1 MQYSNTGQR
10 VMANGDEDYRYTI
23 RMYLVREKRPQYWE
37 FKCCYCGT
45 KVCELN
51 GTLAYGSD
59 LTHDSGKTMRHRCL
73 GRDCRMWWEFV
84 LN

>member
-1 MQYSNTGQR
+1 MTD
-10 VMANGDEDYRYTI
+10 GDLDYRYTI
-23 RMYLVREKRPQYWE
+23 KMYLVRDSRPKYWE
-37 FKCCYCGT
+37 FRCAFCGT

-51 GTLAYGSD
+51 SDLAYGID
-59 LTHDSGKTMRHRCL
+59 LTHDSGNTVRFRCP